1 MNKGEWAEIYLH
13 CKLLAAGQI
22 DRDPDIASATSNTFP
37 IEKLIRPVA
46 TGQTNY
52 LIGDQEI
59 EINFINASHSD
70 IPGIATSRKIKRSEF
85 GIVASQLLAAIKKGK
100 GSFDI
105 PSVHPFLE
113 EAGLLHTQD
122 QWQKSDIY
130 MRIYDG
136 LLGAYQEIGFSVKS
150 FLGSAP
156 SILNASGSTIASFEI
171 TGCKGL
177 TPKQLTELNQMEPR
191 ELVDELTKMGGN
203 ISFDKFSN
211 PILQANLQ
219 MNDSQMPQLLGNLIL
234 DYYKGNDKTIE
245 KLVENLS
252 ESNPLNLDL
261 GSNEQIYSHK
271 FKTLLLDTALG
282 MIPSKPWD
290 GIHGAWGLINIL
302 KDGSVTCIP
311 ATARDALREYL
322 FSSSKIDTP
331 QKKSYPNGLYGVH
344 FDGYRKYLNLNFQI
358 RYK

>member
-22 DRDPDIASATSNTFP
+22 ERDPSITSDTSNKFP
-37 IEKLIRPVA
+37 IEKLMRPVA
-46 TGQTNY
+46 AGQTNY

-59 EINFINASHSD
+59 EINFVDASNSAL
-70 IPGIATSRKIKRSEF
+70 PGIAKSRKIKRSEF
-85 GIVASQLLAAIKKGK
+85 GIVASKLLTAIKKGK

-113 EAGLLHTQD
+113 EAGLLNTQD

-156 SILNASGSTIASFEI
+156 SILNASGSTIASYEI

-177 TPKQLTELNQMEPR
+177 TPKQLVELNQLEPR
-191 ELVDELTKMGGN
+191 ELVDKLIKMRGT

-219 MNDSQMPQLLGNLIL
+219 MNDSQMPKLLGDLIL

-290 GIHGAWGLINIL
+290 GSHGAWGLINIL
-302 KDGSVTCIP
+302 KDGSVTCMP
-311 ATARDALREYL
+311 ATARDELREYL

-358 RYK
+358 RYR

>member
-22 DRDPDIASATSNTFP
+22 ERDPSITSDTSNKFP
-37 IEKLIRPVA
+37 IEKLMRPVA
-46 TGQTNY
+46 AGQTNY

-59 EINFINASHSD
+59 EVNFVDASNSAL
-70 IPGIATSRKIKRSEF
+70 PGIAKSRKIKRSEF
-85 GIVASQLLAAIKKGK
+85 GIVASKLLTAIKKGK

-113 EAGLLHTQD
+113 QAGLLHTQD

-156 SILNASGSTIASFEI
+156 SILNASGSTIASYEI

-219 MNDSQMPQLLGNLIL
+219 MNDSQMPKLLGDLIL

-290 GIHGAWGLINIL
+290 GSHGAWGLINIL
-302 KDGSVTCIP
+302 KDGSVTCMP
-311 ATARDALREYL
+311 ATARDELREYL

-358 RYK
+358 RYR

>member
-13 CKLLAAGQI
+13 CKLLATGQI
-22 DRDPDIASATSNTFP
+22 DRNPDIASATSKTFP
-37 IEKLIRPVA
+37 IEKLIRPIA
-46 TGQTNY
+46 AGQTDY

-59 EINFINASHSD
+59 EINFIDTNSD
-70 IPGIATSRKIKRSEF
+70 ALPGIVKSRVVTRSEF
-85 GIVASQLLAAIKKGK
+85 GIAAAKLLTAIKNGK

-105 PSVHPFLE
+105 PSVYPFLE
-113 EAGLLHTQD
+113 ETGLLHTQD

-156 SILNASGSTIASFEI
+156 SILNASGSTIASYEI
-171 TGCKGL
+171 TGCKDL
-177 TPKQLTELNQMEPR
+177 TPKQLAKLNQMEPR
-191 ELVDELTKMGGN
+191 ELVDKLIKMGG
-203 ISFDKFSN
+203 IICFDKFSN

-219 MNDSQMPQLLGNLIL
+219 MNDSQMPKLLGDLVL

-252 ESNPLNLDL
+252 KSNPLNLDL

-311 ATARDALREYL
+311 ATAREALREYL
-322 FSSSKIDTP
+322 
-331 QKKSYPNGLYGVH
+331 
-344 FDGYRKYLNLNFQI
+344 
-358 RYK
+358 

>member
-1 MNKGEWAEIYLH
+1 M
-13 CKLLAAGQI
+13 
-22 DRDPDIASATSNTFP
+22 
-37 IEKLIRPVA
+37 
-46 TGQTNY
+46 
-52 LIGDQEI
+52 
-59 EINFINASHSD
+59 
-70 IPGIATSRKIKRSEF
+70 
-85 GIVASQLLAAIKKGK
+85 
-100 GSFDI
+100 
-105 PSVHPFLE
+105 
-113 EAGLLHTQD
+113 
-122 QWQKSDIY
+122 
-130 MRIYDG
+130 
-136 LLGAYQEIGFSVKS
+136 KS

-290 GIHGAWGLINIL
+290 GSHGAWGLINIL

-311 ATARDALREYL
+311 ATARDELREYL

-344 FDGYRKYLNLNFQI
+344 FEGYRKYLNLNFQI
-358 RYK
+358 RYR